1 MYVLTQNK
9 AHEFV
14 GQDAGGDKGHPQTNV
29 QLLSDLRLHPHEQT
43 ATHTHTHITHR
54 KTSYPSYFHKHAKA
68 ENVADVRFSVTFL
81 KICHRDE
88 LT

>member
-43 ATHTHTHITHR
+43 ATHTSPTEKLHILPIS
-54 KTSYPSYFHKHAKA
+54 TSMRRLKMLQMY
-68 ENVADVRFSVTFL
+68 VFL
-81 KICHRDE
+81 
-88 LT
+88 